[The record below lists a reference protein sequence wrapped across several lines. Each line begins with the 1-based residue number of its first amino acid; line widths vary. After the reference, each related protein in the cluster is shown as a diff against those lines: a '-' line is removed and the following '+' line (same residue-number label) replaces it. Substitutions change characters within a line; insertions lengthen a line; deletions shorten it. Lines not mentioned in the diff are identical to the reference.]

1 MFKVQSVNDTFIVG
15 CKPYSFCF
23 NSYVGQGIKKLN
35 DFLQNQSHPPTVEVA
50 KEWKRRLTGADGEG
64 HESPCV
70 CKLLDKVEFV
80 THRQFGARSLLTHF
94 CVIRSALK
102 QRLTEVSG
110 LIDEYIESGGK
121 RDFAEIIKHGLNE
134 EGNKQVQYVSSD
146 GKAVLT
152 EQIVYKLVNLFT
164 STELI
169 NLDPVSAVWFGFL
182 FKDPDLEE
190 DAKQEEVEEGEATCR
205 ESCSDGESE
214 GSGCSGE
221 RFQCSVI

>member
-1 MFKVQSVNDTFIVG
+1 MSVKVS
-15 CKPYSFCF
+15 
-23 NSYVGQGIKKLN
+23 KKRI
-35 DFLQNQSHPPTVEVA
+35 DFLQNQSHRPTVEVA

-121 RDFAEIIKHGLNE
+121 RDFAEIINHGFNE
-134 EGNKQVQYVSSD
+134 EGNK
-146 GKAVLT
+146 
-152 EQIVYKLVNLFT
+152 
-164 STELI
+164 
-169 NLDPVSAVWFGFL
+169 
-182 FKDPDLEE
+182 
-190 DAKQEEVEEGEATCR
+190 
-205 ESCSDGESE
+205 
-214 GSGCSGE
+214 
-221 RFQCSVI
+221 

>member
-1 MFKVQSVNDTFIVG
+1 MG

-23 NSYVGQGIKKLN
+23 NSYVGEGIKKLN

-50 KEWKRRLTGADGEG
+50 KEWKRCLTGADGEG
-64 HESPCV
+64 HESPSV
-70 CKLLDKVEFV
+70 RKLLDKVGFV
-80 THRQFGARSLLTHF
+80 THRQFGARAHSTHF

-102 QRLTEVSG
+102 QCLTEVSG

-169 NLDPVSAVWFGFL
+169 NLDPVSGVWFGFL
-182 FKDPDLEE
+182 FKDPVLE

-214 GSGCSGE
+214 QSGRSGDS
-221 RFQCSVI
+221 FQGSVI

>member
-1 MFKVQSVNDTFIVG
+1 MI
-15 CKPYSFCF
+15 
-23 NSYVGQGIKKLN
+23 
-35 DFLQNQSHPPTVEVA
+35 A
-50 KEWKRRLTGADGEG
+50 
-64 HESPCV
+64 
-70 CKLLDKVEFV
+70 
-80 THRQFGARSLLTHF
+80 
-94 CVIRSALK
+94 
-102 QRLTEVSG
+102 
-110 LIDEYIESGGK
+110 EYIESGGK
-121 RDFAEIIKHGLNE
+121 RDFTEIIKHGLNE

-169 NLDPVSAVWFGFL
+169 NLDPVSGVWFGFL
-182 FKDPDLEE
+182 FKDPVLE

>member
-1 MFKVQSVNDTFIVG
+1 M
-15 CKPYSFCF
+15 
-23 NSYVGQGIKKLN
+23 
-35 DFLQNQSHPPTVEVA
+35 EVA

-64 HESPCV
+64 HASPCV

-102 QRLTEVSG
+102 QRLIEEVSG

-121 RDFAEIIKHGLNE
+121 RDFAEIMKHGLNE

-146 GKAVLT
+146 GKAVLR
-152 EQIVYKLVNLFT
+152 EQIVYKLVT

-169 NLDPVSAVWFGFL
+169 NLDPVSGVWFGFL
-182 FKDPDLEE
+182 FKDPVLEE
-190 DAKQEEVEEGEATCR
+190 DAKQQEVEEGEATCR

-221 RFQCSVI
+221 SFQFSVI

>member
-1 MFKVQSVNDTFIVG
+1 MFKVQSVNDTFVVG

-23 NSYVGQGIKKLN
+23 NSYVGEGIKKLN

-50 KEWKRRLTGADGEG
+50 KEWKRRLTGDDGEG

-110 LIDEYIESGGK
+110 LIDEYIESGEK
-121 RDFAEIIKHGLNE
+121 RDFAEIITHGLNE
-134 EGNKQVQYVSSD
+134 EGNKRVQYV
-146 GKAVLT
+146 
-152 EQIVYKLVNLFT
+152 
-164 STELI
+164 
-169 NLDPVSAVWFGFL
+169 
-182 FKDPDLEE
+182 
-190 DAKQEEVEEGEATCR
+190 
-205 ESCSDGESE
+205 
-214 GSGCSGE
+214 
-221 RFQCSVI
+221 

>member
-1 MFKVQSVNDTFIVG
+1 MSVKVS
-15 CKPYSFCF
+15 
-23 NSYVGQGIKKLN
+23 KKLN

-50 KEWKRRLTGADGEG
+50 KEWKHRLTGADGEG

-70 CKLLDKVEFV
+70 CKLLGKVEFA

-94 CVIRSALK
+94 CVIRRALK

-121 RDFAEIIKHGLNE
+121 RDFEEIIKHGLNE

-152 EQIVYKLVNLFT
+152 EQIVYKLMNLFT

-169 NLDPVSAVWFGFL
+169 NLDPVSGLWMGFL
-182 FKDPDLEE
+182 FKDPVLEE
-190 DAKQEEVEEGEATCR
+190 DAKQEEVEEGEAT
-205 ESCSDGESE
+205 
-214 GSGCSGE
+214 
-221 RFQCSVI
+221 

>member
-1 MFKVQSVNDTFIVG
+1 MSV
-15 CKPYSFCF
+15 K
-23 NSYVGQGIKKLN
+23 
-35 DFLQNQSHPPTVEVA
+35 NQSHTPTVEVA
-50 KEWKRRLTGADGEG
+50 KERKCCLIGAYVVG
-64 HESPCV
+64 HESPLV
-70 CKLLDKVEFV
+70 CKLLDKMGFV
-80 THRQFGARSLLTHF
+80 THRQFGARSLLTHL

-169 NLDPVSAVWFGFL
+169 NLDPVSGVWFGFL
-182 FKDPDLEE
+182 FKDPVVKE
-190 DAKQEEVEEGEATCR
+190 DAKREEVEEGEATC
-205 ESCSDGESE
+205 
-214 GSGCSGE
+214 
-221 RFQCSVI
+221 

>member
-1 MFKVQSVNDTFIVG
+1 M
-15 CKPYSFCF
+15 
-23 NSYVGQGIKKLN
+23 
-35 DFLQNQSHPPTVEVA
+35 
-50 KEWKRRLTGADGEG
+50 G
-64 HESPCV
+64 HESSRV
-70 CKLLDKVEFV
+70 CKLLDKMGFI
-80 THRQFGARSLLTHF
+80 THRQFGARSLLTHL

-169 NLDPVSAVWFGFL
+169 NLDPVSGVWFGFL
-182 FKDPDLEE
+182 FKDPVLE

-221 RFQCSVI
+221 RF

>member
-1 MFKVQSVNDTFIVG
+1 M
-15 CKPYSFCF
+15 
-23 NSYVGQGIKKLN
+23 
-35 DFLQNQSHPPTVEVA
+35 
-50 KEWKRRLTGADGEG
+50 
-64 HESPCV
+64 
-70 CKLLDKVEFV
+70 
-80 THRQFGARSLLTHF
+80 
-94 CVIRSALK
+94 IRSALK
-102 QRLTEVSG
+102 QCLTEVSG

-121 RDFAEIIKHGLNE
+121 RDFAEIIKYGLNE
-134 EGNKQVQYVSSD
+134 EGNKQVKYVSSD

-152 EQIVYKLVNLFT
+152 EQIIYKLVNLFT

-169 NLDPVSAVWFGFL
+169 NLDPVSGVWFGFL
-182 FKDPDLEE
+182 FKDPVLE

>member
-64 HESPCV
+64 HENPCV
-70 CKLLDKVEFV
+70 CKLLDMVGFV

-121 RDFAEIIKHGLNE
+121 RDFAEIITHGLNE
-134 EGNKQVQYVSSD
+134 EGNKPVQYV
-146 GKAVLT
+146 
-152 EQIVYKLVNLFT
+152 
-164 STELI
+164 
-169 NLDPVSAVWFGFL
+169 
-182 FKDPDLEE
+182 
-190 DAKQEEVEEGEATCR
+190 
-205 ESCSDGESE
+205 
-214 GSGCSGE
+214 
-221 RFQCSVI
+221 

>member
-1 MFKVQSVNDTFIVG
+1 MSV
-15 CKPYSFCF
+15 K
-23 NSYVGQGIKKLN
+23 
-35 DFLQNQSHPPTVEVA
+35 NQSHTPTVEVA
-50 KEWKRRLTGADGEG
+50 KEWKRCLIGAYVVG
-64 HESPCV
+64 HESPRV
-70 CKLLDKVEFV
+70 CKLLDKMGFI
-80 THRQFGARSLLTHF
+80 THRQFGARSLLTHL

-169 NLDPVSAVWFGFL
+169 NLDPVSGVWFGFL
-182 FKDPDLEE
+182 FKDPVLE

-221 RFQCSVI
+221 SFHCSVI

>member
-1 MFKVQSVNDTFIVG
+1 M
-15 CKPYSFCF
+15 
-23 NSYVGQGIKKLN
+23 
-35 DFLQNQSHPPTVEVA
+35 
-50 KEWKRRLTGADGEG
+50 
-64 HESPCV
+64 
-70 CKLLDKVEFV
+70 
-80 THRQFGARSLLTHF
+80 
-94 CVIRSALK
+94 
-102 QRLTEVSG
+102 
-110 LIDEYIESGGK
+110 IDEYIESGGK
-121 RDFAEIIKHGLNE
+121 RDFTEIIKHGLNE

-169 NLDPVSAVWFGFL
+169 NLDPVSGVWFGFL
-182 FKDPDLEE
+182 FKDPVLE

-214 GSGCSGE
+214 RSGCSGE